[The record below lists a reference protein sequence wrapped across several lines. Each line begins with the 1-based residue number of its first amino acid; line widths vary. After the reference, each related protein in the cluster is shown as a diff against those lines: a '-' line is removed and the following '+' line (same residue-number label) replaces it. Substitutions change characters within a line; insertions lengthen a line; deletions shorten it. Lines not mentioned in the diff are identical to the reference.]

1 MSAKPRLYKIAR
13 RNGRSTSNVT
23 VATVLDLA
31 ASLGSD
37 FPLEKSATWPEITD
51 RGFPVL
57 PENTSTPVLPEAD
70 AANGAPTGAPA
81 RADLRPE
88 NINDAVIRLAG
99 NSQDGIQTAGAFLA
113 RLAGRS
119 AQEVMTYMT
128 IPATISGGPSIFQV
142 RIGTGEVL
150 SAGDEADFL
159 VAFYQHSYQDHLD
172 FLKEGGVLLYDSD
185 NVEPNLDDKRFVY
198 VGVPITGLTVEALGG
213 TAKDKGK
220 NIFVLGLIAKIFSL
234 DVEKLATLIK
244 EKFAGKDQSIVNTAL
259 MAFQAGYAYPVGNV
273 LTKHYRFEHIPRAS
287 GRAQIT
293 MDGNQALAYGLI
305 AAGVRYGAGYP
316 ITPWS
321 SIMETLR
328 RELPK
333 YGGIFVQAEDE
344 LGAVSLALG
353 FSYSGYLAIT
363 GSAGPGI
370 SLKTEAIGWA
380 SMAEIPL
387 IICNIQRGGPSTG
400 LPTNVEQSDLH
411 QAIFGSHG
419 DSPRVVLAASTV
431 EDCFYIAIEAARI
444 ARKYSTPVFILS
456 DTSLATRIEAF
467 DEPDLSKLMVD
478 PKPDLTPRQTFK
490 PYPIDQITQH
500 VPPGTRILD
509 GKYPLLAGLEHD
521 EMGHPTGSPKLHM
534 AMTAKRRNKLRKLAE
549 EIPVPEVYGDQEGDT
564 LLVGWGSTY
573 GPIHDAVKMGRE
585 HGEQMGALHLR
596 HVHPLPNG
604 LEKIFA
610 KYKRIVTVEMNDQG
624 VYGFGQL
631 ATILRARYCEPKIT
645 SFTKT
650 DGLTFRVKEIL
661 DGVFKGKSFL
671 ARHIPRE
678 GAEVIHQ
685 AGAENVKTLK
695 EVVPQGVG

>member
-1 MSAKPRLYKIAR
+1 MSE
-13 RNGRSTSNVT
+13 G
-23 VATVLDLA
+23 LDTA
-31 ASLGSD
+31 AQTTA
-37 FPLEKSATWPEITD
+37 P
-51 RGFPVL
+51 
-57 PENTSTPVLPEAD
+57 NAD
-70 AANGAPTGAPA
+70 

-88 NINDAVIRLAG
+88 SIQDAVIRLAG

-119 AQEVMTYMT
+119 EHDVMTYMT

-142 RIGTGEVL
+142 RIGSGEVL

-159 VAFYQHSYQDHLD
+159 VAFYQHSYQDHIG
-172 FLKEGGVLLYDSD
+172 FVREGGVVLYDSD

-220 NIFVLGLIAKIFSL
+220 NIFVLGLISKIFNL
-234 DVEKLATLIK
+234 DGDKLKRLIT
-244 EKFAGKDQSIVNTAL
+244 EKFGGKDESIVNTAL

-287 GRAQIT
+287 GRAQLT

-305 AAGVRYGAGYP
+305 AGGVRFGAGYP

-321 SIMETLR
+321 SVMETLR

-344 LGAVSLALG
+344 LASVSIALG
-353 FSYSGYLAIT
+353 CSYAGYLAVT

-370 SLKTEAIGWA
+370 SLKAEAIGWA

-387 IICNIQRGGPSTG
+387 VICNIQRGGPSTG

-419 DSPRVVLAASTV
+419 DSPRVVLAAASV

-478 PKPDLTPRQTFK
+478 PKPDLTPRQTHK

-500 VPPGTRILD
+500 VAPGTRILD

-549 EIPVPEVYGDQEGDT
+549 EIPVPEVFGDQEGDT
-564 LLVGWGSTY
+564 LIVGWGSTY
-573 GPIHDAVKMGRE
+573 GPIHDAVALARE
-585 HGEQMGALHLR
+585 QGEKVGALHLR
-596 HVHPLPNG
+596 HLHPLPNG
-604 LEKIFA
+604 LEKIFE
-610 KYKRIVTVEMNDQG
+610 KFKRIVTVEMNDQG

-661 DGVFKGKSFL
+661 DAVFKGKSFA
-671 ARHIPRE
+671 ARHIPRH
-678 GAEVIHQ
+678 GAEVQHHGT
-685 AGAENVKTLK
+685 APENVKHLD